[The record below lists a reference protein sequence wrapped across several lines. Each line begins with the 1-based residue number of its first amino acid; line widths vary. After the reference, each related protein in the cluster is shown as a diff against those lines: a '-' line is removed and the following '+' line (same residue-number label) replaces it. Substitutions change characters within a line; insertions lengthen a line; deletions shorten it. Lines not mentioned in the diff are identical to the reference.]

1 MVRDLRDL
9 RAPATPDEL
18 ADFETDVLAG
28 FVLARASAGLADG
41 TISGDVNHLEQVRA
55 WFGKPLWDMEPADA
69 DAYFGQVL
77 RAAAKGTRLGRA
89 QALTTFFAFLE
100 LRHKVEI
107 HAMTGRFVECPID
120 EMNKPRGRKQA
131 ALRIPPTEAEVKVL
145 FAGWREE
152 LTSCR
157 KFGPT
162 ARNYVAAQL
171 MSQVGLRVNEARNL
185 DLADIKWELGR
196 FGKLHVRIG
205 KGARGSGPRERMV
218 PLING
223 ADRTLRWFVEDVWGH
238 FDDDH
243 RRPGAPLFPSERKN
257 TDGTC
262 RRVGDDALRAGLAG
276 AACTHLPGWADT
288 LSPHVLRHFAGE
300 PALSIGCGPDRDPG
314 AIRSFLDLLDSELR
328 SRSPDPDRRRLGRGP
343 TTRGESP
350 GRTAVMKWNLRL
362 AAANRGIWKA
372 SELQHM
378 LAEHG
383 LVISAGKMSGLWS
396 GNPASIKLDDLDI
409 ICAVLGCPIGEVL
422 VPEPERVQKPG
433 TATISKAVAA
443 GNTGSVVTPKRRD
456 GRSLPPV

>member
-1 MVRDLRDL
+1 LSLAVVRDLCDR
-9 RAPATPDEL
+9 RAPATPEEV

-69 DAYFGQVL
+69 DAYFGRVL
-77 RAAAKGTRLGRA
+77 RGAAKGTRLGRA

-120 EMNKPRGRKQA
+120 EMNKPRGSKQA
-131 ALRIPPTEAEVKVL
+131 ALRIPPTEAEVKAL

-171 MSQVGLRVNEARNL
+171 MSQVGLRVNEVRNL

-223 ADRTLRWFVEDVWGH
+223 ADRTVRWFVEDVWGH

-288 LSPHVLRHFAGE
+288 LSPHVLRHFA
-300 PALSIGCGPDRDPG
+300 ASQLYLSGVDLI
-314 AIRSFLDLLDSELR
+314 AIQELLGHSWISSTLNYVHVHR
-328 SRSPDPDRRRLGRGP
+328 
-343 TTRGESP
+343 TRIEDAWVAGQQ
-350 GRTAVMKWNLRL
+350 R
-362 AAANRGIWKA
+362 AANRL
-372 SELQHM
+372 E
-378 LAEHG
+378 G
-383 LVISAGKMSGLWS
+383 LLS
-396 GNPASIKLDDLDI
+396 
-409 ICAVLGCPIGEVL
+409 
-422 VPEPERVQKPG
+422 
-433 TATISKAVAA
+433 
-443 GNTGSVVTPKRRD
+443 
-456 GRSLPPV
+456 

>member
-9 RAPATPDEL
+9 RAPVTPDEL

-223 ADRTLRWFVEDVWGH
+223 ADRTVRWFVEDVWGH

-288 LSPHVLRHFAGE
+288 LSPHVLRHFA
-300 PALSIGCGPDRDPG
+300 ASQLYLSGVDLI
-314 AIRSFLDLLDSELR
+314 AIQELLGHSWISSTLNYVHVHR
-328 SRSPDPDRRRLGRGP
+328 
-343 TTRGESP
+343 TRIEDAWVAGQQ
-350 GRTAVMKWNLRL
+350 R
-362 AAANRGIWKA
+362 AANRL
-372 SELQHM
+372 E
-378 LAEHG
+378 G
-383 LVISAGKMSGLWS
+383 LLS
-396 GNPASIKLDDLDI
+396 
-409 ICAVLGCPIGEVL
+409 
-422 VPEPERVQKPG
+422 
-433 TATISKAVAA
+433 
-443 GNTGSVVTPKRRD
+443 
-456 GRSLPPV
+456 

>member
-1 MVRDLRDL
+1 MSLAVVRDLRDL

-196 FGKLHVRIG
+196 FGKLHVRVG

-223 ADRTLRWFVEDVWGH
+223 ADRTVRWFVEDVWGH

-243 RRPGAPLFPSERKN
+243 RRPGAPLFPSERMN

-288 LSPHVLRHFAGE
+288 LSPHVLRHFA
-300 PALSIGCGPDRDPG
+300 ASQLYLSGVDLI
-314 AIRSFLDLLDSELR
+314 AIQELLGHSWISSTLNYVHVHR
-328 SRSPDPDRRRLGRGP
+328 
-343 TTRGESP
+343 TRIEDAWVAGQQ
-350 GRTAVMKWNLRL
+350 R
-362 AAANRGIWKA
+362 AANRL
-372 SELQHM
+372 E
-378 LAEHG
+378 G
-383 LVISAGKMSGLWS
+383 LLS
-396 GNPASIKLDDLDI
+396 
-409 ICAVLGCPIGEVL
+409 
-422 VPEPERVQKPG
+422 
-433 TATISKAVAA
+433 
-443 GNTGSVVTPKRRD
+443 
-456 GRSLPPV
+456 

>member
-1 MVRDLRDL
+1 
-9 RAPATPDEL
+9 
-18 ADFETDVLAG
+18 
-28 FVLARASAGLADG
+28 
-41 TISGDVNHLEQVRA
+41 
-55 WFGKPLWDMEPADA
+55 
-69 DAYFGQVL
+69 
-77 RAAAKGTRLGRA
+77 
-89 QALTTFFAFLE
+89 
-100 LRHKVEI
+100 
-107 HAMTGRFVECPID
+107 MTGRFVECPI
-120 EMNKPRGRKQA
+120 E
-131 ALRIPPTEAEVKVL
+131 
-145 FAGWREE
+145 WREE

-205 KGARGSGPRERMV
+205 KGARGSGPLERVV

-223 ADRTLRWFVEDVWGH
+223 ADRTVRWFVEDVWGH

-288 LSPHVLRHFAGE
+288 LSPHVLRHFA
-300 PALSIGCGPDRDPG
+300 ASQLYLSGVGPDRDPG

-409 ICAVLGCPIGEVL
+409 ICAVLGCEIGEVL
-422 VPEPERVQKPG
+422 VPEPERVQRPG

-456 GRSLPPV
+456 DRSLSPV

>member
-1 MVRDLRDL
+1 LSLAVVRDLRDL
-9 RAPATPDEL
+9 RVPATPEEV

-55 WFGKPLWDMEPADA
+55 WLGRPLWDMEPADA

-77 RAAAKGTRLGRA
+77 RGAARGTRLGRA
-89 QALTTFFAFLE
+89 QALTTFFAFLD

-107 HAMTGRFVECPID
+107 HALTGRVAECPID

-131 ALRIPPTEAEVKVL
+131 ALRIPPTQAEVKVL

-152 LTSCR
+152 LATCR

-223 ADRTLRWFVEDVWGH
+223 ADRTVRWFVEDVWGH

-276 AACTHLPGWADT
+276 AAGTHLPTWSDT
-288 LSPHVLRHFAGE
+288 LTPHVLRHFA
-300 PALSIGCGPDRDPG
+300 ASQLYLSGVDLI
-314 AIRSFLDLLDSELR
+314 AIQELLGHSWISSTLNYVHVHRTRIEDAWVAGQQR
-328 SRSPDPDRRRLGRGP
+328 AAHRL
-343 TTRGESP
+343 E
-350 GRTAVMKWNLRL
+350 
-362 AAANRGIWKA
+362 
-372 SELQHM
+372 
-378 LAEHG
+378 G
-383 LVISAGKMSGLWS
+383 LLTS
-396 GNPASIKLDDLDI
+396 
-409 ICAVLGCPIGEVL
+409 
-422 VPEPERVQKPG
+422 
-433 TATISKAVAA
+433 
-443 GNTGSVVTPKRRD
+443 
-456 GRSLPPV
+456 

>member
-1 MVRDLRDL
+1 LSLAVVRDLRDL

-131 ALRIPPTEAEVKVL
+131 ALRIPP
-145 FAGWREE
+145 
-152 LTSCR
+152 
-157 KFGPT
+157 
-162 ARNYVAAQL
+162 
-171 MSQVGLRVNEARNL
+171 
-185 DLADIKWELGR
+185 I
-196 FGKLHVRIG
+196 
-205 KGARGSGPRERMV
+205 
-218 PLING
+218 
-223 ADRTLRWFVEDVWGH
+223 EDVWGH

-288 LSPHVLRHFAGE
+288 LSPHVLRHFA
-300 PALSIGCGPDRDPG
+300 ASQLYLSGVDLI
-314 AIRSFLDLLDSELR
+314 AIQELLGHSWISSTLNYVHVHR
-328 SRSPDPDRRRLGRGP
+328 
-343 TTRGESP
+343 TRIEDAWVAGQQ
-350 GRTAVMKWNLRL
+350 R
-362 AAANRGIWKA
+362 AANRL
-372 SELQHM
+372 E
-378 LAEHG
+378 G
-383 LVISAGKMSGLWS
+383 LLS
-396 GNPASIKLDDLDI
+396 
-409 ICAVLGCPIGEVL
+409 
-422 VPEPERVQKPG
+422 
-433 TATISKAVAA
+433 
-443 GNTGSVVTPKRRD
+443 
-456 GRSLPPV
+456 

>member
-1 MVRDLRDL
+1 LSLAVVRDLRDL

-223 ADRTLRWFVEDVWGH
+223 ADRTVRWFVEDVWGH
-238 FDDDH
+238 FDDV
-243 RRPGAPLFPSERKN
+243 FTSPSR
-257 TDGTC
+257 
-262 RRVGDDALRAGLAG
+262 
-276 AACTHLPGWADT
+276 
-288 LSPHVLRHFAGE
+288 
-300 PALSIGCGPDRDPG
+300 
-314 AIRSFLDLLDSELR
+314 
-328 SRSPDPDRRRLGRGP
+328 
-343 TTRGESP
+343 
-350 GRTAVMKWNLRL
+350 
-362 AAANRGIWKA
+362 
-372 SELQHM
+372 
-378 LAEHG
+378 
-383 LVISAGKMSGLWS
+383 
-396 GNPASIKLDDLDI
+396 
-409 ICAVLGCPIGEVL
+409 
-422 VPEPERVQKPG
+422 
-433 TATISKAVAA
+433 
-443 GNTGSVVTPKRRD
+443 
-456 GRSLPPV
+456 